1 MRTLI
6 VCVLL
11 AFLAI
16 SFVQA
21 RPSEEESDV
30 LDSTSEN
37 NVVDDSETTNADETD
52 EEGDEVGEEEGDA
65 DEDDDEEEESTSTTT
80 TEAPK
85 HKKIFWPRFGG
96 HGPVVIHPR
105 FKAVA

>member
-6 VCVLL
+6 VCALL

-30 LDSTSEN
+30 LDSTTEN
-37 NVVDDSETTNADETD
+37 NVVEDSETTESEET
-52 EEGDEVGEEEGDA
+52 EVEGEEEGDA
-65 DEDDDEEEESTSTTT
+65 DENDDDEESTSTTTTT

-96 HGPVVIHPR
+96 HGPVVIHR
-105 FKAVA
+105 HLKTIV